1 MDEWI
6 ASGYEKR
13 VTVFPLLTA
22 LSEPVRARILALVEL
37 EELGVKELQDTLQ
50 LPQSTISRHLKV
62 LVDRGLVQRRSAG
75 TQSLIRIAP
84 LEAGAASIWQS
95 VRAQIGELHEAD
107 AARMRTVL
115 SLSRTD
121 GEDFFGR
128 HAARWDAL
136 REDLFG
142 EDFALP
148 TLLALLPSELVVADL
163 GCGTGAML
171 ERLSGVRVIGVD
183 REPAMLDVAR
193 KRVPDAD
200 LRCGRLDDLPIEDD
214 ELDAALLVL
223 VLHHV
228 EELGPVFAELHRVLR
243 DGGSAIVVDM
253 VEHDRSEFRR
263 TMGHKHLGFDPLRL
277 AGLAG
282 DHGLALVEARSL
294 PPAEG
299 ALGPGLQLVVFRN
312 RP

>member
-6 ASGYEKR
+6 ASRYKKNMS
-13 VTVFPLLTA
+13 VFPILSA
-22 LSEPVRARILALVEL
+22 LSEPVRARILALVEV

-75 TQSLIRIAP
+75 TQSLVRIASLDAP
-84 LEAGAASIWQS
+84 TTAIWQS
-95 VRAQIGELHEAD
+95 VTASLGNVREAD
-107 AARMRTVL
+107 LARMRTVL
-115 SLSRTD
+115 SLSRAD

-128 HAARWDAL
+128 HASRWDAL

-142 EDFALP
+142 HDFVLP
-148 TLLALLPSELVVADL
+148 TLLALLDDVTVADL

-171 ERLSGVRVIGVD
+171 AALSGVRAIGVD
-183 REPAMLDVAR
+183 REPAMLEVAR

-228 EELGPVFAELHRVLR
+228 EDLGLVFSELRRVLKPWGR
-243 DGGSAIVVDM
+243 AIVLDM
-253 VEHDRSEFRR
+253 VEHDRAEFRR
-263 TMGHKHLGFDPLRL
+263 TMGHKHLGFSVERLVALAGGLRL
-277 AGLAG
+277 AS
-282 DHGLALVEARSL
+282 HVALKRG
-294 PPAEG
+294 EG
-299 ALGPGLQLVVFRN
+299 ALGPGLQLLVFEN
-312 RP
+312 TG